1 MLVWV
6 AGLDLSALGDAALVL
21 TATVFAVAGAGFAV
35 HARRWPW
42 SERLLVPLALLAG
55 TAAATAV
62 VHSLPAAGLV
72 AGVFGVAVVVTLLRC
87 RDFHRGG
94 VLLLM
99 SQGALYVAGLAWF
112 GHFVLTAPVSG
123 MTRALLL
130 VPLPVGLATLAPV
143 LVRSFENLE
152 PLVRRDW
159 TRPREPRPR
168 TWVAATCPRVSIHV
182 PAHAEPPD
190 LVIATLDSLAALDY
204 PDFEVLVIDNNT
216 SDPDLWRPV
225 QARCAELGDRFRFHH
240 VEGMTG
246 AKAGALNYAL
256 DHTDPAATLI
266 AVIDADYQVTPTFLS
281 DTVGFFDDEAMGF
294 VQTPHAYRDWSD
306 SVFLRMCN
314 WEYAS
319 FFATGMVSLNERD
332 AGITVG
338 TMCVIRRDAIE
349 LAGRWA
355 TWCLTE
361 DSELAVRIHAAGYSS
376 VYLRQVYGR
385 GLIPDTFAGY
395 RKQRFRWTYGPV
407 SELAR
412 HHRLYLPGRWRQA
425 SALTRAQRVHHA
437 THGLYGITTG
447 LSLLALPLGALT
459 AASMIEHGERLP
471 MPFPL
476 WLAVTLLL
484 VAGTAIRWVSYRDLL
499 GARARDWLVAMLA
512 TAALAHVV
520 LVANLAAMLG
530 RPARWQRTDK
540 FRRVGRGLGALAE
553 TRTESL
559 LALACLSTSALI
571 LTLHAAR
578 GLIAMLAVG
587 FALRGLQYGAAPLI
601 TLIAERDLAQRAG
614 RTRTRP
620 VSAPPQLTHE
630 EIAAASTGTSSM
642 GPPLF

>member
-1 MLVWV
+1 MSTVLSVP
-6 AGLDLSALGDAALVL
+6 GLGLAAMGDAALVL
-21 TATVFAVAGAGFAV
+21 TATVFAVAVAGLALGL
-35 HARRWPW
+35 RRWPW
-42 SERLLVPLALLAG
+42 GDWLLVPLALITG
-55 TAAATAV
+55 AAAAAAV
-62 VHSLPAAGLV
+62 VHSPLAVGLV
-72 AGVFGVAVVVTLLRC
+72 VGVYTVVAAVGLR
-87 RDFHRGG
+87 RYRGLHPG
-94 VLLLM
+94 GLLLLM

-112 GHFVLTAPVSG
+112 GHFVLTAPVSTV
-123 MTRALLL
+123 TRALLL

-143 LVRSFENLE
+143 LVRTFENLE
-152 PLVRRDW
+152 PLVRRQW
-159 TRPREPRPR
+159 TRPREPQPR
-168 TWVAATCPRVSIHV
+168 TWDAATCPRVSIHV

-190 LVIATLDSLAALDY
+190 LVIATLDALAGLDY

-216 SDPDLWRPV
+216 SNPDLWRPV
-225 QARCAELGDRFRFHH
+225 QAHCAHLGDRFRFHH
-240 VEGMTG
+240 IEGITG

-256 DHTDPAATLI
+256 DHTDPSATLI
-266 AVIDADYQVTPTFLS
+266 AVIDADYQVTAGFLA

-294 VQTPHAYRDWSD
+294 VQTPHAYRDWHD
-306 SVFLRMCN
+306 SLFLRMCN

-319 FFATGMVSLNERD
+319 FFATGMVSLNERN

-338 TMCVIRRDAIE
+338 TMCLIRRDAIE

-412 HHRLYLPGRWRQA
+412 HHRLYLPRPWRQA

-459 AASMIEHGERLP
+459 AASMIEHHERLAL
-471 MPFPL
+471 PFPL

-484 VAGTAIRWVSYRDLL
+484 VAGTAIRWITYRTLL
-499 GARARDWLVAMLA
+499 GARPRDWLAAMLA

-520 LVANLAAMLG
+520 LVANLTAMLG
-530 RPARWQRTDK
+530 RPVPWQRTDK
-540 FRRVGRGLGALAE
+540 FRRPGRGLGALAE
-553 TRTESL
+553 TRTENL
-559 LALACLSTSALI
+559 LALTCLTTSALI
-571 LTLHAAR
+571 LTLHAAH

-587 FALRGLQYGAAPLI
+587 FALRGLQYGAAPLV
-601 TLIAERDLAQRAG
+601 TLIAEYALHHDIDHGAGNDPGNTTGDLARQAG
-614 RTRTRP
+614 DTTR
-620 VSAPPQLTHE
+620 
-630 EIAAASTGTSSM
+630 EIQA
-642 GPPLF
+642 